1 MTVKYELVEDPNG
14 FHSKHWCVKVAEG
27 EMEGVVYQYDTIS
40 INEEG
45 ENAELKFNT
54 ITIDN
59 PKNKDLTLESNINI
73 MGDIL
78 VDLINQ
84 GLKEREK
91 NAPSGT
97 VDTEAPSQ

>member
-1 MTVKYELVEDPNG
+1 MAVKYDLVEDDNG
-14 FHSKHWCVKVAEG
+14 FHEKHWSIRIEEG
-27 EMEGVVYQYDTIS
+27 ELEGVVYQYDTVSIS
-40 INEEG
+40 EEG

-54 ITIDN
+54 ITIEN
-59 PKNKDLTLESNINI
+59 PDNKDLTLESNINI

-97 VDTEAPSQ
+97 GDTEASGQ

>member
-1 MTVKYELVEDPNG
+1 MDKNG
-14 FHSKHWCVKVAEG
+14 FHEKHWSIRIGEG
-27 EMEGVVYQYDTIS
+27 ELEGVVYQYDTVSIS
-40 INEEG
+40 EEG

-54 ITIDN
+54 ITIEN
-59 PKNKDLTLESNINI
+59 PDNKDLTLESNINI

-97 VDTEAPSQ
+97 GDTEASSQ